1 MKKYIA
7 RQINLLI
14 IDSLLWCKSDDDIE
28 LTLRCQVPG
37 ARESEREGRDG
48 SSVSVATRQQETP
61 DTARA
66 LRSPIRD
73 PHQVITRTINQKQSQ
88 L

>member
-66 LRSPIRD
+66 PSSASIRD
-73 PHQVITRTINQKQSQ
+73 PLTKSSLTNN
-88 L
+88 